1 MAEDILIPIGLFGSV
16 FGILYVYFTTRNKE
30 RLALI
35 EKGADA
41 SLFNYK
47 RNKFTALK
55 YGMLLAGLGLGL
67 LGGNILAETTRLK
80 EEIAYFSMTLFGGG
94 VSLILFYLIERNISK
109 D

>member
-1 MAEDILIPIGLFGSV
+1 MIEEILIPISLFICV

-41 SLFNYK
+41 SLFAYK
-47 RNKFTALK
+47 RNKYTALK

-80 EEIAYFSMTLFGGG
+80 EETAFFSMTLLGGG
-94 VSLILFYLIERNISK
+94 ISLVLYYLIERKIDK
-109 D
+109 E